1 MNDQRNPI
9 SINSSAIAVA
19 GVGGLGMIALVVI
32 IAATFA
38 IARLL
43 LAGGA
48 VGGVIVAAILILRRR
63 NRQLGEPR
71 GDLPIVLLS
80 PGVQRHN
87 AQAGTGEDGGSRNE
101 AEPPQQWAITE
112 T

>member
-1 MNDQRNPI
+1 MNKQRQPI

-38 IARLL
+38 IARFLL
-43 LAGGA
+43 FGGL
-48 VGGVIVAAILILRRR
+48 VGGVILAATLMMRRR
-63 NRQLGEPR
+63 HRQLGEPR
-71 GDLPIVLLS
+71 GDLPIVLFATR
-80 PGVQRHN
+80 VQRLDPK
-87 AQAGTGEDGGSRNE
+87 GDTMSEDRRSIVR
-101 AEPPQQWAITE
+101 EPRQQLAISE